1 VGLEHIACN
10 CRSGPGGFRMIHS
23 HLPLPPRTNGHT
35 HMQQPAWL
43 ESLASAS
50 NRAFLPLLLAVY
62 VIAAIAPAPAVADD
76 GVLGIRAS
84 HVILACLVFLAG
96 LRTGLPR
103 RARARFA
110 GIGLVGAGLFGRF
123 IPLLITLC
131 AVRLTS
137 IMETLSMASDVVTGL
152 ILVAA
157 MPSANTATVWTR
169 RSSGNLALCVGVVL
183 MTTLFSPL
191 VVPLSLAMAGHS
203 AGLPVDAFSQLS
215 GAVVAWV
222 FVPMV
227 LGMWLGRAFEVKQ
240 GLPLGAGGALGTLVA
255 LLSLNYLNASR
266 ALPGLFEAGG
276 FVSLAWAAAGAA
288 ALVLVS
294 YAVGGF
300 VAQVLRAGKPAR
312 TALSYAV
319 GMSNTGIAGTLAIS
333 AFPERPDVLY
343 PVVMCTLLQH
353 VVAALLDSRSSSQ
366 IGGAPTVR
374 PESAAAR

>member
-1 VGLEHIACN
+1 
-10 CRSGPGGFRMIHS
+10 
-23 HLPLPPRTNGHT
+23 
-35 HMQQPAWL
+35 MQQPAWL
-43 ESLASAS
+43 ESLASTS
-50 NRAFLPLLLAVY
+50 NRAFLPLLVAVY
-62 VIAAIAPAPAVADD
+62 GAAAMAPAPAVLDD
-76 GVLGIRAS
+76 GAHGIRAS
-84 HVILACLVFLAG
+84 HLILACLVFLAG

-103 RARARFA
+103 RARAGFA
-110 GIGLVGAGLFGRF
+110 GVGLVGAGLLGRF
-123 IPLLITLC
+123 IPLLMILC

-137 IMETLSMASDVVTGL
+137 VSEMSPMAVDVVTGL
-152 ILVAA
+152 MLVAA

-169 RSSGNLALCVGVVL
+169 RSSGNLALCVGIVL

-203 AGLPVDAFSQLS
+203 TGLPADAFSQLS

-227 LGMWLGRAFEVKQ
+227 LGMWLGRAFEVEQ

-266 ALPGLFEAGG
+266 ALPRLFEAGG
-276 FVSLAWAAAGAA
+276 FVSLAWAAAGGAT
-288 ALVLVS
+288 LVLVS
-294 YAVGGF
+294 YAAGGF

-333 AFPERPDVLY
+333 AFPDRPEVLY

-353 VVAALLDSRSSSQ
+353 VVAALIDARTC
-366 IGGAPTVR
+366 GRNGVAPTAR